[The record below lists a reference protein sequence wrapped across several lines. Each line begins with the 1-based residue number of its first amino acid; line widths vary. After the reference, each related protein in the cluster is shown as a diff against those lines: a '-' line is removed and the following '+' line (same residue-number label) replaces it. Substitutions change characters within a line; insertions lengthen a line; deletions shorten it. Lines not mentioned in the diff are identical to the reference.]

1 MQGIFILQT
10 VDGCRVAPVDN
21 YDALYDGY
29 NPDMVQYVFLPYFQK
44 IFGSCKPMNLT
55 EAQEVAKNFSR
66 AYNELPDGIRMIT
79 TYRNYSFEDIMN
91 GKASKNT
98 RTKI

>member
-1 MQGIFILQT
+1 MQGIFIFQT
-10 VDGCRVAPVDN
+10 LDGFRVAPVDN
-21 YDALYDGY
+21 YDALYDEF
-29 NPDMVQYVFLPYFQK
+29 NPDMVQYIFQPYFEK
-44 IFGSCKPMNLT
+44 IFGSCKALKDT
-55 EAQEVAKNFSR
+55 EAIEVAKNMAK

-98 RTKI
+98 RTEI